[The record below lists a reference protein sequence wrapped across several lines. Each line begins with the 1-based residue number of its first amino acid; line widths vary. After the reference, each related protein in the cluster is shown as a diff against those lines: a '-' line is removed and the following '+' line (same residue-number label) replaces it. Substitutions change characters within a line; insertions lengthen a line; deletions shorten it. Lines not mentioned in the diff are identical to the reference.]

1 MVVVFTSSSPW
12 GYFAR
17 PEGFLW
23 PHSVVVLHCRIAHDR
38 YPLLPGLR
46 QAWEGGERGREREWE
61 IGGKEGGR
69 KGGGREG
76 GREEGER
83 KGENLKWRESY
94 IVFTQCV
101 SCHVTIQT
109 LPAPG
114 VDTQVRHISSL
125 AIKLYHSDLLTCMY
139 IHCIKTVLNVIYD
152 ITHFAGCTVCHLPI
166 QRKEGKNK
174 CIEVAI

>member
-1 MVVVFTSSSPW
+1 M
-12 GYFAR
+12 
-17 PEGFLW
+17 E
-23 PHSVVVLHCRIAHDR
+23 
-38 YPLLPGLR
+38 
-46 QAWEGGERGREREWE
+46 
-61 IGGKEGGR
+61 
-69 KGGGREG
+69 GGREG
-76 GREEGER
+76 GKGEEGRDGGRRERGRGKGER
-83 KGENLKWRESY
+83 KRENLKWRESY

-114 VDTQVRHISSL
+114 VDTQVRHITI
-125 AIKLYHSDLLTCMY
+125 AVKLYHSDLLTCMY